1 MNNNYN
7 PFGTILNYDGSSI
20 NLLDEILFL
29 FMKKPT
35 VIFFNSH
42 FFNSHF
48 VLKKKENVYNDADS
62 SDHSDYDMY
71 SDASDSYSAHSKRD
85 DK

>member
-1 MNNNYN
+1 
-7 PFGTILNYDGSSI
+7 
-20 NLLDEILFL
+20 
-29 FMKKPT
+29 MKKPT

-48 VLKKKENVYNDADS
+48 VLKKKENVYNDTDS

-71 SDASDSYSAHSKRD
+71 SDASGSYSAHSI
-85 DK
+85 